1 MATMRDPHPQ
11 LASLWLKHT
20 QDSPQSVG
28 FLEGVRA
35 MYLASKTFLSLKD
48 GILQVTCILCAKNI
62 SGTQLIWIC

>member
-1 MATMRDPHPQ
+1 MD
-11 LASLWLKHT
+11 
-20 QDSPQSVG
+20 PQSVG